1 MNTTK
6 RDKIYNVA
14 ILGVGLFAVRPYLK
28 TDLPSI
34 SLYFCLALFLVT
46 LITNLGPLRWLSAIC
61 LNGLYFGLF
70 YYGHYFHSAH
80 PWLIGSIFFCLLK
93 ATKKENKIRK
103 IRLYETLAVV
113 LLSHYLFS
121 ALHKILPFL
130 FNPSPFNYYLH
141 FLDNFAFQYLNAGHT
156 IIGPTPYLLEN
167 APWVIALGSGLTLL
181 FQLSSLWAI
190 FKPHFRK
197 TFVFMSF
204 VFHGLSYVF
213 LGINMILSPLGLAF
227 FVLCL
232 GPRLKTKKIS
242 HQGSGLNK
250 DY

>member
-6 RDKIYNVA
+6 WDKIYNVA
-14 ILGVGLFAVRPYLK
+14 ILGVGLFAIRPYLK
-28 TDLPSI
+28 TGLAPFP
-34 SLYFCLALFLVT
+34 LYFCLAIFLMT
-46 LITNLGPLRWLSAIC
+46 LITNHWTLRWLSAIC

-80 PWLIGSIFFCLLK
+80 PWLIGSFFFCLLK
-93 ATKKENKIRK
+93 VPKKENDFWNG
-103 IRLYETLAVV
+103 RLYETLAVV

-156 IIGPTPYLLEN
+156 MTGLTPYLLKN
-167 APWVIALGSGLTLL
+167 APWLIVLGSGLTLL
-181 FQLSSLWAI
+181 FQLSSLRAI
-190 FKPHFRK
+190 FQPSYRK

-227 FVLCL
+227 FMLCL
-232 GPRLKTKKIS
+232 GPRPKTKKIS
-242 HQGSGLNK
+242 H
-250 DY
+250 